1 MNLKDL
7 LRRREG
13 KHVVKAPEIKL
24 GKYWSFE
31 MGNYWDTV
39 NRKPTK
45 DFYFGLKFKID
56 W

>member
-1 MNLKDL
+1 MDLRDL
-7 LRRREG
+7 LRRKG
-13 KHVVKAPEIKL
+13 KVLVKAPDIKL

-31 MGNYWDTV
+31 MGNYWDAI

-45 DFYFGLKFKID
+45 DFYFGLKFNIK

>member
-1 MNLKDL
+1 VNLKDL
-7 LRRREG
+7 LRKRKG
-13 KHVVKAPEIKL
+13 KHVVKAPDIKL

-31 MGNYWDTV
+31 SGSYWDTI

-45 DFYFGLKFKID
+45 DFYFGIKFRID